1 MRKILAIDGGG
12 IKGVFPAAFLAAIE
26 ESLGES
32 VASYFDLIVGTSTGG
47 IIAIG
52 LGLGL
57 PAADILRLYED
68 MGPRVF
74 AQPGPFM
81 RRLRSAQFNQQ
92 PLREALHERLGDRV
106 LGESQNRLVIP
117 SFNAERGVVHLYK
130 TAHHP
135 RFELDYKKKA
145 VEVALATAAAP
156 TYFPI
161 HVSSDGIPLV
171 DGGVFAN
178 NPVGLAVVEAIGV
191 LEWPK
196 DDVVALSLGCTTPPF
211 DPRARI
217 RGLKVKGDGFVYWGA
232 KGLDVFMAAQSSASI
247 GTAQVLIG
255 HDRVFRISPPVPSGR
270 FSLASTKDTPA
281 LKGLGNA
288 FARERLPK
296 LRERFFNEK
305 SDPFHPCR
313 SMTNER
319 IHV

>member
-12 IKGVFPAAFLAAIE
+12 IKGVFPAAFLSTVE
-26 ESLGES
+26 ESLGEG

-57 PAADILRLYED
+57 SAADILRLYEA
-68 MGPRVF
+68 MGPHVF

-81 RRLRSAQFNQQ
+81 RRLRSAQFSQQ
-92 PLREALHERLGDRV
+92 PLREALHERLGNRV
-106 LGESQNRLVIP
+106 LGESRSRLVIP
-117 SFNAERGVVHLYK
+117 SFNAERGEVHLYK

-135 RFELDYKKKA
+135 RFERDYKEKA

-161 HVSSDGIPLV
+161 HVSPDGIPLI

-191 LEWPK
+191 LGWSK
-196 DDVVALSLGCTTPPF
+196 DDLVALSLGCTTPPF

-217 RGLKVKGDGFVYWGA
+217 RWLKVRGDGFAYWGA

-247 GTAQVLIG
+247 GTAQVLI
-255 HDRVFRISPPVPSGR
+255 DQVLRISPTVPSGR

-281 LKGLGNA
+281 LKGLGSVL
-288 FARERLPK
+288 AREHLPK
-296 LRERFFNEK
+296 MRELFFNEK
-305 SDPFHPCR
+305 SESFHPCR
-313 SMTNER
+313 SVTGER
-319 IHV
+319 PYV